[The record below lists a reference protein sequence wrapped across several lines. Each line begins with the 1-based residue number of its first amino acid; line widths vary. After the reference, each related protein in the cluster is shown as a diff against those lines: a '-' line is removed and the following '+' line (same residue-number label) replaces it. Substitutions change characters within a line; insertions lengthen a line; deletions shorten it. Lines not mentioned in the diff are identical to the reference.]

1 MLRIWSST
9 HLISFAPH
17 HLLPSSCGIRLK
29 NFLQSWKLG
38 DMHKDVPWSLE
49 RWQWW
54 DETEL
59 IYIHPLAHRPSAT
72 TLPQAV
78 SPTIRDQQC
87 WSTPQHRSW
96 TDFCQN
102 PNHLKRLKAKIRA
115 PEQTHPLET
124 HPKTLTLQYCDEPVF
139 PCFAYLLLTQIKPC
153 QKWPVTPHGDLNC
166 LV

>member
-1 MLRIWSST
+1 M
-9 HLISFAPH
+9 
-17 HLLPSSCGIRLK
+17 
-29 NFLQSWKLG
+29 FLGLG
-38 DMHKDVPWSLE
+38 

-87 WSTPQHRSW
+87 CWSNPQHQSW
-96 TDFCQN
+96 TDFCHN
-102 PNHLKRLKAKIRA
+102 PNHLKRLTTKVRA

-124 HPKTLTLQYCDEPVF
+124 HPKTLTLQYCDGPVF
-139 PCFAYLLLTQIKPC
+139 PLFCLFAFNSDKTMSKMTSHTAWRSQLLGLNKMSKKLKSQGLQSFWRGLLAKEVLVLTEKQEIEP
-153 QKWPVTPHGDLNC
+153 T
-166 LV
+166 

>member
-1 MLRIWSST
+1 MIWEHHNGFGPGWICRSWELTWFPFRHTTCSRDPE
-9 HLISFAPH
+9 LSF
-17 HLLPSSCGIRLK
+17 IRSVNDKWRSGGVSNIVRL
-29 NFLQSWKLG
+29 W
-38 DMHKDVPWSLE
+38 DMEGGSVCWC
-49 RWQWW
+49 QW

-87 WSTPQHRSW
+87 WSTPQHQSW
-96 TDFCQN
+96 TDFCHN
-102 PNHLKRLKAKIRA
+102 PRHLKRLTAKIR
-115 PEQTHPLET
+115 PF
-124 HPKTLTLQYCDEPVF
+124 F
-139 PCFAYLLLTQIKPC
+139 PFLACLLLTTIKPC